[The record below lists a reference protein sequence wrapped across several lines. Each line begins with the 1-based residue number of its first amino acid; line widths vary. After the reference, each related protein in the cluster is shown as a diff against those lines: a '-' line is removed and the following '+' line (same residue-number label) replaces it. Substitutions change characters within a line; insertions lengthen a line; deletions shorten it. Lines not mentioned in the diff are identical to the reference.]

1 MAITPS
7 KKFIGVLFEITVGQ
21 GLSSFEC
28 GLTVSV
34 YYAICVGKA
43 DILISRKAWMYP
55 VSTFSCL
62 LCERNSNI
70 G

>member
-7 KKFIGVLFEITVGQ
+7 KKFRVLFEITVGQ

-34 YYAICVGKA
+34 YYAICGGKA
-43 DILISRKAWMYP
+43 DILISSKALMYSGD
-55 VSTFSCL
+55 VSS
-62 LCERNSNI
+62 
-70 G
+70 